1 MNELLKAIA
10 DWVEGFESDF
20 EGFKKAIEKELRGVE
35 ASLYRRIL
43 ADILPALGVEDGK
56 LKAGV
61 SNLAKANLIER
72 VFDELGDN
80 DMKPVLKQ
88 FAEKLLEI
96 SGRNADYYLLTGLD
110 AAKVER
116 IAKDVSHIRAIIG
129 IDGNG
134 ELLNNGYLSR
144 LGRNDLARERLKTYL
159 LTSIATKQNVTQ
171 FERGLRSLITTTKDV
186 DGAIIGYWRQY
197 AFDTYAK
204 VREVDNLHFAD
215 ELKLNYFIYQGGLI
229 KTSRAFCVKKNGK
242 VFSRDE
248 ALRDWP
254 KDPTLIDQKHL
265 ASYKPLIDRGRNNC
279 RHFLMWITDERANE
293 LKGTQ

>member
-20 EGFKKAIEKELRGVE
+20 EAFKKALEKELRGVE

-43 ADILPALGVEDGK
+43 ADILPALGIEDGR

-61 SNLAKANLIER
+61 SNLAKANMIER
-72 VFDELGDN
+72 VFDDLGN
-80 DMKPVLKQ
+80 NEMKPVLKQ
-88 FAEKLLEI
+88 FAEKLLSI
-96 SGRNADYYLLTGLD
+96 SGRNADYYLLSGQD
-110 AAKVER
+110 SAKVDR

-129 IDGNG
+129 IDKNG

-144 LGRNDLARERLKTYL
+144 LGRNDLAREQIKNYL

-171 FERGLRSLITTTKDV
+171 FERGLRNIITTTKDV
-186 DGAIIGYWRQY
+186 NGAITGYWRQY

-215 ELKLNYFIYQGGLI
+215 ELELNYFIYQGGII
-229 KTSRAFCVKKNGK
+229 KTSRTFCIRKNGK

-254 KDPTLIDQKHL
+254 KDPTLIDKKHL

-279 RHFLMWITDERANE
+279 RHFLMWITEERANE
-293 LKGTQ
+293 IKSKQ